1 MVQVAT
7 MQNLRRT
14 DPLALFSLHATE
26 QPRQQ
31 GTHRHIEGF
40 HNLVKYLVRL
50 RKDGML
56 NDDEFNELV
65 KRAAAAS
72 IEAKIADRVERGL
85 ELKVK
90 KVLEDKIRRGYLLSL
105 QK

>member
-1 MVQVAT
+1 MQVDT
-7 MQNLRRT
+7 MKNLRRT
-14 DPLALFSLHATE
+14 EPMARF
-26 QPRQQ
+26 
-31 GTHRHIEGF
+31 GF
-40 HNLVKYLVRL
+40 HTVEQLRRQNTRGFRNLVKYLIRL
-50 RKDGML
+50 RKDGVL
-56 NDDEFNELV
+56 DDDGFSELV